1 MHELSIARDLF
12 KIILQKAAEKNLG
25 KITGVTIKVGEAS
38 GIDPDFL
45 THSLQDHVFPNTPA
59 RGAKIK
65 INPEPA
71 GAVCSDCGLK
81 LTEKSFFKCDGCGSE
96 DFSIT
101 GGKDVLVEDVEGGG

>member
-1 MHELSIARDLF
+1 MHELSIAKDLF

-25 KITGVTIKVGEAS
+25 EITGVTIQLGEAS

-45 THSLQDHVFPNTPA
+45 IHSLQDHVFPNTPA
-59 RGAKIK
+59 QGAKIK

-71 GAVCSDCGLK
+71 GAVCSDCNLE
-81 LTEKSFFKCDGCGSE
+81 LTEKSLFKCAGCGSE
-96 DFSIT
+96 DFFIT